1 LSVTV
6 VVSGGSGNPV
16 PTGTVTLSGGGYSSA
31 ATTLSGGSAS
41 IMSET
46 THMASQFKDEK
57 TGETKF
63 QDVAKVLFSGETE
76 TKNISLNRATING
89 LVDAYGE
96 ESADWQN
103 HVLTCETEKMRV
115 GGRAVTAVYLV
126 PENYERV
133 DDENGYT
140 VIVKSGTKVGAPEE
154 LPSVD
159 F

>member
-1 LSVTV
+1 MKYPKQQSVAGAWV
-6 VVSGGSGNPV
+6 KGAEIQSGSRCK
-16 PTGTVTLSGGGYSSA
+16 L
-31 ATTLSGGSAS
+31 
-41 IMSET
+41 MSET

-63 QDVAKVLFSGETE
+63 QDVAKVLFSGDTE

-89 LVDAYGE
+89 LVDAFGE
-96 ESADWQN
+96 ESADWQGK
-103 HVLTCETEKMRV
+103 VLSCETEKMRV

-126 PENYERV
+126 PEGYERV

-140 VIVKSGTKVGAPEE
+140 VIVKKGTIVGAPPDDA
-154 LPSVD
+154 PSID

>member
-1 LSVTV
+1 MKYPKQQSVAGAGGKGAEV
-6 VVSGGSGNPV
+6 QSGSHCK
-16 PTGTVTLSGGGYSSA
+16 L
-31 ATTLSGGSAS
+31 
-41 IMSET
+41 MSET

-63 QDVAKVLFSGETE
+63 QDVAKVLFSGDTE

-89 LVDAYGE
+89 LVDAFGE

-140 VIVKSGTKVGAPEE
+140 VIVKKGTKVGAPEE
-154 LPSVD
+154 IPSID

>member
-1 LSVTV
+1 MKYPKQQSVAGARV
-6 VVSGGSGNPV
+6 KGAEVESGSRCK
-16 PTGTVTLSGGGYSSA
+16 L
-31 ATTLSGGSAS
+31 
-41 IMSET
+41 MSET

-57 TGETKF
+57 TDETKF
-63 QDVAKVLFSGETE
+63 QDVAKVLFSGDTE
-76 TKNISLNRATING
+76 TKNISLNRASING

-103 HVLTCETEKMRV
+103 HVLSCETEKMRV

-126 PENYERV
+126 PEGYERV

-140 VIVKSGTKVGAPEE
+140 VIVKKGTQVAAPEE
-154 LPSVD
+154 LPGID